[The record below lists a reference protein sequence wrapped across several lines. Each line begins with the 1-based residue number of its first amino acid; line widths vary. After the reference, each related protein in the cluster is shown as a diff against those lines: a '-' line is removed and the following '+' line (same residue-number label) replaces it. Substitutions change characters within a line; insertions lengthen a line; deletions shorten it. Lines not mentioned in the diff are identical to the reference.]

1 SDFPLK
7 EGVVIVSG
15 QAQAAA
21 GPWAGGAPG
30 TTGSGTVDSPVNQ
43 LQQISNLQGQTN
55 TVSDV
60 SSITFTFVP
69 LTTNF
74 SFNFL
79 FASAEYGTFQCGFGD
94 VFAFILTDVTAGT
107 PYENIAHIPETTIP
121 VSVMTIRDQ
130 AHYPGCS
137 SENEEYFGQFNPDNP
152 ANAPIN
158 MRGQTIP
165 MMASATVI

>member
-1 SDFPLK
+1 
-7 EGVVIVSG
+7 
-15 QAQAAA
+15 
-21 GPWAGGAPG
+21 
-30 TTGSGTVDSPVNQ
+30 
-43 LQQISNLQGQTN
+43 N

-130 AHYPGCS
+130 AHNPGCS

-165 MMASATVI
+165 MMASATVIPNHQYTIKLVIGDYSDSIYDSAVFIEAGSFNVGQASITG